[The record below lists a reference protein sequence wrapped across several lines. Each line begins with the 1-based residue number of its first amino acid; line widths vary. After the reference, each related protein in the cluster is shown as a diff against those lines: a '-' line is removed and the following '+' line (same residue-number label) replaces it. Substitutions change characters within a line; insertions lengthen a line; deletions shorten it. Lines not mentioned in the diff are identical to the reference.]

1 MPGPSTHIL
10 VADEIVANL
19 QKLSTDWPFK
29 FEGYKE
35 NINSPQDLAKLASTY
50 NNYYALGAVG
60 PDLFY
65 FLADF
70 RAKYGLPMAELIKIV
85 DFLENIYGKLDEWI
99 LSKWEHYFGAV
110 NQNIEEEISRLTG
123 DLSSVVADIMGSL
136 SSILM
141 QAIIDVAAERKD
153 WFGLFSLGHNFGID
167 NKDFFWADML
177 HYRRTSTFA
186 NNLWIIADEK
196 GKTEP
201 ENAKLWSDRLKAYA
215 LGYISHVATDVTA
228 HAFINTKAGG
238 PYRLHWQRHHL
249 VETHVDTKAYNI
261 KHGSDAIFNQYTQS
275 AVHYRFAFG
284 EDGGAAEH
292 VRPNYDPG
300 DNTLRGRYVRRRQL
314 DVDSDMPDLLA
325 ELLREAMDRTYDT
338 QGQKSKHGIF
348 RTSPDIIISDDGRPE
363 TEDIKATFHVLF
375 RYFKF
380 SSRDGFAH
388 EKPSPPDLFPNLD
401 FPQLTDPLDDL
412 APSGSDDDSGWNLL
426 DLILSILA
434 LIALIAQIA
443 IYLATILPAI
453 LLELGTYGARL
464 LAYYTIELP
473 LYQMLKAERS
483 ILVMTGYLHLMD
495 DEIDDGLITIGMENH
510 GTFLDNLAA
519 MDDIFGFVVQKNTP
533 AYSVPDTEFP
543 HTHPYDA
550 VNKEFTEYNHPWSYP
565 NTPVEPCPTYP
576 GPFKMGDN
584 PAWIVS
590 NAI

>member
-50 NNYYALGAVG
+50 NNYYALGAVES
-60 PDLFY
+60 DLFY

-85 DFLENIYGKLDEWI
+85 DFLDNIYGKLDEWI

-110 NQNIEEEISRLTG
+110 NQNIQEEISGLTG

-238 PYRLHWQRHHL
+238 PYRLHWKRHHL
-249 VETHVDTKAYNI
+249 VETHVDTNAYNI

-284 EDGGAAEH
+284 EDG
-292 VRPNYDPG
+292 
-300 DNTLRGRYVRRRQL
+300 RR
-314 DVDSDMPDLLA
+314 
-325 ELLREAMDRTYDT
+325 
-338 QGQKSKHGIF
+338 
-348 RTSPDIIISDDGRPE
+348 
-363 TEDIKATFHVLF
+363 
-375 RYFKF
+375 
-380 SSRDGFAH
+380 
-388 EKPSPPDLFPNLD
+388 
-401 FPQLTDPLDDL
+401 
-412 APSGSDDDSGWNLL
+412 
-426 DLILSILA
+426 
-434 LIALIAQIA
+434 
-443 IYLATILPAI
+443 
-453 LLELGTYGARL
+453 
-464 LAYYTIELP
+464 
-473 LYQMLKAERS
+473 
-483 ILVMTGYLHLMD
+483 
-495 DEIDDGLITIGMENH
+495 
-510 GTFLDNLAA
+510 
-519 MDDIFGFVVQKNTP
+519 
-533 AYSVPDTEFP
+533 
-543 HTHPYDA
+543 
-550 VNKEFTEYNHPWSYP
+550 
-565 NTPVEPCPTYP
+565 
-576 GPFKMGDN
+576 
-584 PAWIVS
+584 
-590 NAI
+590 